1 VNAPLRA
8 ATRAGALDA
17 LRSRFERAGIATAAA
32 EAEALLLHGL
42 GLSRAGLWC
51 EPGAAIAPEEAR
63 ALESLATRR
72 ERRVPLQHLIGEV
85 DFHEVTL
92 DVEPGIFIPRPE
104 TESLVE
110 AALDALGATD
120 APAAGRLLDLGTGT
134 GAIAIA
140 MLQSLPRWTADAV
153 DRSQAATAL
162 AVRNAARNGCAPRL
176 RAITADFS
184 TDSGVPAE
192 GPYDLV
198 ISNPPYIATDALAGL
213 MPEVRDFDPREA
225 LDGGPDGLSAYRA
238 IAQRLPRILRIGGVL
253 ALEIGEDQADDLRGI
268 LGPGLEALRVRN
280 DLAGRPR
287 IVVGTW
293 RGGVA

>member
-1 VNAPLRA
+1 MNAPLRA